1 MVGGHQR
8 SGQVVDVA
16 DPRFAVPRRSSN
28 VGPRIDISAAACPN
42 PPESTV
48 GWAGRGV
55 GCGTSYAAALVTG
68 VVAAMISI
76 KPDLTPLQIK
86 GLLRQ
91 SALPMVARA
100 DQASRIGPTRPIR
113 AVACL
118 NNGACTLE
126 QFARMDMYQA
136 LALEAGFV
144 VQDERLA
151 PRLGLTLS
159 RRVADIVAIDR
170 VITQG

>member
-1 MVGGHQR
+1 VVGGHQR

-113 AVACL
+113 ADACL
-118 NNGACTLE
+118 NNGACTVE

-136 LALEAGFV
+136 LALAV
-144 VQDERLA
+144 KSKRLSLMA
-151 PRLGLTLS
+151 EDGRGES
-159 RRVADIVAIDR
+159 SK
-170 VITQG
+170 